1 MATKVSI
8 GNMADAIM
16 KELNDYAEATSDG
29 VKSAVTKAAKLERR
43 QFFR

>member
-29 VKSAVTKAAKLERR
+29 VKSAVTKSTLRL
-43 QFFR
+43 